1 MKLKH
6 IDRIVSAV
14 AVAVWMYIIF
24 SFSSQNAQVSASVS
38 GGFIEAVA
46 RWFHPDFGALSETQ
60 RVALIEAWQHFVR
73 KAAHFCE
80 YAVLGLLVTNAVR
93 SFGLKGWPKFTVS
106 VAVCVL
112 NAAGDE
118 FHQSFVVGR
127 AGRLSDVVLDTA
139 GAVTGVAVFLT
150 AGYVLKN
157 IKNRGKHDDTQASAE

>member
-24 SFSSQNAQVSASVS
+24 SFSSQNAQVSESVS

-73 KAAHFCE
+73 KAAHFSE
-80 YAVLGLLVTNAVR
+80 YAVLGVLTANALRTYRLKNGLRFLL
-93 SFGLKGWPKFTVS
+93 P
-106 VAVCVL
+106 VAVCFLYAVS
-112 NAAGDE
+112 DE
-118 FHQSFVVGR
+118 VHQYFIPQR
-127 AGRLSDVVLDTA
+127 ACRAFDVFIDTC
-139 GAVTGVAVFLT
+139 GAVTGIAVFLA
-150 AGYVLKN
+150 AGYVLRK